1 MKAVYLTAGAA
12 GMYCGSCM
20 HDNALT
26 KALCQQ
32 GVDCLLQPVYTPI
45 RTDEES
51 VAVDR
56 LFFGGIHIYL
66 LQQMPWLHWVPLPIR
81 RLLDWKPLLEL
92 VTRRAAST
100 DAEQLGALAISM
112 LRGTEGRQSDEVKRL
127 VDWLSDEIKPDA
139 VIFSNLLIGG
149 CLPLIRERLP
159 NARLVVLLQGDDIF
173 LDHLPAASRAEAI
186 GLCRDLVPAVDR
198 FVLHSRFYAEKMGA
212 LLSISPERMLV
223 TPLSI
228 DLRPFQQG
236 PAMRPLEHGPAN
248 EASRNRDDFRL
259 GYMARIAPEK
269 GLHHLVEGF
278 VRLAKEPHHQDLSLH
293 VAGWLGEH
301 NRGYFRDLQQKI
313 ASAGLTDRFFYHGS
327 PSLEE
332 KVNLLRSFDLTCVP
346 TDYHEPKG
354 LFVLESLAVGVPVIQ
369 PEHGA
374 FPELIAST
382 GGGLLVRPCDVDH
395 LCETIQRLKFDP
407 MLRAQLGQRGAQQV
421 TSLHGIEQAA
431 MHMKQI
437 CFD

>member
-1 MKAVYLTAGAA
+1 MKAVFLTAGAA
-12 GMYCGSCM
+12 GMFCGSCM
-20 HDNALT
+20 HDNAMA
-26 KALCQQ
+26 KALRQE

-51 VAVDR
+51 VAGDR

-100 DAEQLGALAISM
+100 DAQQLGDLSISM
-112 LRGTEGRQSDEVKRL
+112 LRGTEGRQSDEVERL
-127 VDWLSDEIKPDA
+127 VDWLSDEIKPEA
-139 VIFSNLLIGG
+139 IIFSNLLIGG
-149 CLPLIRERLP
+149 CLPLVRERLP
-159 NARLVVLLQGDDIF
+159 DARLVVLLQGDDIF
-173 LDHLPAASRAEAI
+173 LDYLPEASRAEAI
-186 GLCRDLVPAVDR
+186 GLCRDLVPTVDR
-198 FVLHSRFYAEKMGA
+198 FVVHSQFYAEKMGT
-212 LLSISPERMLV
+212 LLSIPPERIVV

-236 PAMRPLEHGPAN
+236 LAEGV
-248 EASRNRDDFRL
+248 SRNRDEFRL

-278 VRLAKEPHHQDLSLH
+278 VRLAVQPSHQDLSLH
-293 VAGWLGEH
+293 VAGWLGEN
-301 NRGYFRDLQQKI
+301 NRRYFDDLQAKI

-332 KVNLLRSFDLTCVP
+332 KVNLLRSFDLMSVP

-354 LFVLESLAVGVPVIQ
+354 LFVLESLAAGVPVIQ

-382 GGGLLVRPCDVDH
+382 GGGLLIRPSDADH
-395 LCETIQRLKFDP
+395 LCEMIQHLKSDP
-407 MLRAQLGQRGAQQV
+407 ILRKQLGQTGAQQV
-421 TSLHGIEQAA
+421 AERHAIEQAA
-431 MHMKQI
+431 KHMKQI